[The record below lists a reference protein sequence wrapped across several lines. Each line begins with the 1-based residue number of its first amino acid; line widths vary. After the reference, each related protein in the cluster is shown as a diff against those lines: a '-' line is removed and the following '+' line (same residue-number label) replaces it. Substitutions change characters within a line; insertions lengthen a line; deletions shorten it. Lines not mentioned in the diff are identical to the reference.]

1 MAHELIF
8 MTGAT
13 GVLGQ
18 DLVKE
23 LLETTKADIA
33 ILARAKGRKS
43 HSDRVAKI
51 LKEMGLDRHLG
62 ARIRVIEG
70 DVTHHKFGIKKE
82 DLEFLE
88 RECEVFYH
96 IAALTALNGTE
107 KECQLIN
114 VGGTEHALELAWD
127 LRKKGK
133 LGRFVYFSTAFVAG
147 SIWNHCSKEDALP
160 KNPGFANYY
169 ESSKYKAETKV
180 REAMTKG
187 MPTTIIRPSIVVGH
201 SVTGVVSDFNVIYPF
216 FKLFAHGALSK
227 LPTHLEN
234 TFNIVPIDF
243 VIKATCEIVKNPK
256 SLNKTFHLV
265 SPHPPT
271 IGALLKMAKDEYPNV
286 PPIEIIDPK
295 DFQKSKMT
303 AQEQMVFSIME
314 PYLGY
319 LNGHLTFDMTNTREI
334 LRGTGNHLPKT
345 DSAFL
350 KTMIHYAVKAGYL
363 VL

>member
-8 MTGAT
+8 LTGAT

-33 ILARAKGRKS
+33 ILARAKGRNS
-43 HSDRVAKI
+43 HADRAAKI
-51 LKEMGLDRHLG
+51 LKGVGLDRHLG
-62 ARIRVIEG
+62 ARIRVVEG
-70 DVTHHKFGIKKE
+70 DVTHHKFGVRKD
-82 DLEFLE
+82 DLDFLE

-107 KECQLIN
+107 KECQAIN

-127 LRKKGK
+127 LRKKGRLK
-133 LGRFVYFSTAFVAG
+133 RFVYFSTAFVAG
-147 SIWNHCSKEDALP
+147 SVWKHCSKEDVLP
-160 KNPGFANYY
+160 QSPVFANYY

-180 REAMTKG
+180 REAMAKG
-187 MPTTIIRPSIVVGH
+187 LPTTVIRPSIVVGH
-201 SVTGVVSDFNVIYPF
+201 SETGEVSDFNVIYPF
-216 FKLFAHGALSK
+216 FKLFAHGAISK
-227 LPTHLEN
+227 LPTRLEN

-243 VIKATCEIVKNPK
+243 VIKATCAIVSNPK
-256 SLNKTFHLV
+256 SINRAFHLV
-265 SPHPPT
+265 APHPPT
-271 IGALLKMAKDEYPNV
+271 IGMLLKLAKEEYPRV

-295 DFQKSKMT
+295 EFRKSKLPP
-303 AQEQMVFSIME
+303 QEQMVFAIME

-319 LNGHLTFDMTNTREI
+319 LNGQLTFDVTNTREI
-334 LRGTGNHLPKT
+334 LRGTEILLPKT
-345 DSAFL
+345 DFAFL

-363 VL
+363 VI